1 MTTLLNN
8 IHIVQF
14 IEKLKKDDPELD
26 YDKFKNIVLQK
37 NDDGKQ
43 KYMLN
48 IKEDDNLFIIY
59 CDNNDNKYTDLERNT
74 KSCIFDKKTLD
85 IIVTQYNKIIYNEN
99 AIEYIKDTNWDNIM
113 VEQCYEGTV
122 IILFYHEKWYISTRR
137 CLDASD
143 SSYIRNRC
151 YKTLFL
157 EAINDKF
164 SLDDLDKNMC
174 YKFILLNDKNKN
186 IINYVHC
193 GYSENYTDIIHFD
206 TTKKYSLETVDY
218 VITDKVKKSEKMQFT
233 NLSELMD
240 NVSQLNKHD
249 MGIKTITAEGYIL
262 KVYDNNKHTGL
273 FKLLKIQ
280 TEIYQKLIQL
290 KPNNINM
297 SQNYLELYQKNLLN
311 EHLPYFTKYT
321 NDIINRIHMSMKN
334 LSKEF
339 LDLYHSTRQ
348 KKNSNL
354 YNSLPDIYKKV
365 LYGLHGLFIEF
376 RKLSFK
382 KDIKSSK
389 SITIHDVYYYL
400 KKLHPFQLKH
410 IYLERSNMIKNNLS
424 NYSFINTDCIYTLT
438 LTSLMFQNYNKK

>member
-1 MTTLLNN
+1 
-8 IHIVQF
+8 
-14 IEKLKKDDPELD
+14 
-26 YDKFKNIVLQK
+26 
-37 NDDGKQ
+37 
-43 KYMLN
+43 
-48 IKEDDNLFIIY
+48 
-59 CDNNDNKYTDLERNT
+59 
-74 KSCIFDKKTLD
+74 
-85 IIVTQYNKIIYNEN
+85 
-99 AIEYIKDTNWDNIM
+99 
-113 VEQCYEGTV
+113 
-122 IILFYHEKWYISTRR
+122 
-137 CLDASD
+137 
-143 SSYIRNRC
+143 
-151 YKTLFL
+151 
-157 EAINDKF
+157 
-164 SLDDLDKNMC
+164 
-174 YKFILLNDKNKN
+174 
-186 IINYVHC
+186 
-193 GYSENYTDIIHFD
+193 
-206 TTKKYSLETVDY
+206 
-218 VITDKVKKSEKMQFT
+218 MQFT